1 MKLAIV
7 VRRYDRQGGISK
19 GVAETAERFAKMG
32 HEVHIFTN
40 EWKDVKERRVIFHKV
55 PMLKLPLFEKT
66 RWYKLSRLTE
76 GISFLFTSRLYCH
89 YEDFDVVH
97 VKGDSLARFDL
108 YSAHSCH
115 RAWLDLA
122 KREVKTPWD
131 WIRRN
136 LNPHHLR
143 ILLTERYN
151 LRRKNYIKLF
161 AVSEGVRREIIRYYD
176 VPEEDIVVI
185 PNGIDLDEFN
195 PKNKELF
202 REEIRRRYN
211 IPEDTILLIF
221 VGYYFERKGLR
232 YAIEALS
239 RLKDENVGLLILGG
253 DNRGPYLGL
262 AEKIGVL
269 DRVIFA
275 GHQPAP
281 QRFYGASDIFVFPTS
296 YEAFPHA
303 LLEAAATGLPILA
316 TKVNGVEDLLR
327 EGVNGFYIEQN
338 GEMIAKRV
346 KELVHNAELRL
357 RLGRE
362 ARLSAEEYSWD
373 RITREI
379 LRLYEEVRR
388 GRWERSLSRVEQVS
402 LDRTS

>member
-1 MKLAIV
+1 
-7 VRRYDRQGGISK
+7 
-19 GVAETAERFAKMG
+19 
-32 HEVHIFTN
+32 
-40 EWKDVKERRVIFHKV
+40 
-55 PMLKLPLFEKT
+55 
-66 RWYKLSRLTE
+66 
-76 GISFLFTSRLYCH
+76 
-89 YEDFDVVH
+89 
-97 VKGDSLARFDL
+97 
-108 YSAHSCH
+108 
-115 RAWLDLA
+115 LDLA